1 MCGLELAWFLRYFQ
15 LPILHS
21 NLCNMELYLAA
32 SFSKVFKLHVRG
44 WILYFCLKWTS
55 NSHFMCADSSWSVV
69 ESWHICVCVH
79 IYMDTNFYL
88 HIYQLHCIVVC
99 VYSCCPWIFTR
110 LILNGSTYQSCKSFF
125 ITFNLFWMMDGS
137 SLAKC
142 CACFV
147 IVGESK
153 YCCKTRGETGNS
165 WWCSPWEQGIWFKLL
180 KELFLT

>member
-1 MCGLELAWFLRYFQ
+1 VDFVFFFKVDIKL
-15 LPILHS
+15 
-21 NLCNMELYLAA
+21 
-32 SFSKVFKLHVRG
+32 SFHVR
-44 WILYFCLKWTS
+44 
-55 NSHFMCADSSWSVV
+55 ADSSWSVV
-69 ESWHICVCVH
+69 ESWHICVCVC

-110 LILNGSTYQSCKSFF
+110 LILNGSAYQSCRPFF
-125 ITFNLFWMMDGS
+125 ITFNLFWMMDGL

-165 WWCSPWEQGIWFKLL
+165 WWCSPWEQGIWFKTPERTFLNVEI
-180 KELFLT
+180 KTEWELWRRH